1 MSKTKP
7 IRIPED
13 CAIVACGALRHE
25 MLHLAETGLIDEDR
39 LFFTAPGLHEW
50 PEKLKEQLT
59 HQVEKARSI
68 AGRVIVAYGEKCY
81 FDVETGTDT
90 DTLLAEFA
98 PGVTRVSA
106 KHCVDMLADED
117 GRKAL
122 AGSGK
127 VYWLTPGWIEYW
139 DFIFKDWDAAKAN
152 ETFPANDKAIILDAV
167 GYFDEVSHEDP
178 EKILRICDWMKLP
191 LEPHTISLE
200 RLKNLLLQCVQELA
214 ISGEKSS
221 KPQSAEA

>member
-13 CAIVACGALRHE
+13 CAVVACGILRRE
-25 MLHLAETGLIDEDR
+25 MRRLAETGLVNEDL

-50 PEKLKEQLT
+50 PGKLKEQLT
-59 HQVEKARSI
+59 RQLEKARSI
-68 AGRVIVAYGEKCY
+68 AGHVIVAYGEKCY
-81 FDVETGTDT
+81 LDVETGMDT

-106 KHCVDMLADED
+106 KNCVDMLADENE
-117 GRKAL
+117 RKAL

-127 VYWLTPGWIEYW
+127 VYWLTPGWMEYW

-152 ETFPANDKAIILDAV
+152 ETFPANDKAVLLDAV
-167 GYFDEVSHEDP
+167 GYYDNLLQTDP
-178 EKILRICDWMKLP
+178 EKLLRISDWTR
-191 LEPHTISLE
+191 LEIVQETMSLE
-200 RLKNLLLQCVQELA
+200 RVQSLLLE
-214 ISGEKSS
+214 
-221 KPQSAEA
+221 SAQRIGTAL